1 MKTTVY
7 TEQETIT
14 EQSTVSKI
22 LSTREYWTN
31 YTKIKRNL
39 LLVKAFY
46 VTGNNEDGLLWLFSF
61 YYELWINIWGG
72 RGEGGNPSQIANI
85 FKIQKNIIELL
96 QNAEVNSCRNLRI

>member
-14 EQSTVSKI
+14 QQSTVSKI
-22 LSTREYWTN
+22 LSTGEYWTN
-31 YTKIKRNL
+31 YTKIKCNL
-39 LLVKAFY
+39 LLVKTFY

-72 RGEGGNPSQIANI
+72 DPSQIARI